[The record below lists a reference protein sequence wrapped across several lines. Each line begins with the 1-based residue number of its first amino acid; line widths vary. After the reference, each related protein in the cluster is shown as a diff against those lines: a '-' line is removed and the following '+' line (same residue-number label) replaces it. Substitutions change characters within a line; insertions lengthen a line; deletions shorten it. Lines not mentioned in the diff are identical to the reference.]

1 MPVDFLTDE
10 QARRYGRYNADPTS
24 AQLSRYFYLDDGDRQ
39 EIAVRRGDYNR
50 LGYAIQLCTVR
61 FLGTFLP
68 EPTAVPRVVIAH
80 LAKQLGIEEPSC
92 LARYRERVETHHAH
106 ATEIQRRHEYRD
118 FHQQPEHFRLVR
130 WLYTRAWVSAER
142 PIALFDLATA
152 RLVKQKIL
160 LPGVTTLTRLVAS
173 IRDRAAGRLWRI
185 LAELPSPLQR
195 GRLLSLLQLAEDSNR
210 YSLLDRLRRAPTRI
224 SAAGMLDALDRLSG
238 FRAIGVEDL
247 DLAHV
252 PPGRLRTL
260 ARYATLSKAQAI
272 QRMPDERQI
281 ATLLAFARVYESVA
295 QDDAVDLLHQFI
307 GTKLL
312 RAEHTGERERLR
324 TLRDLDASA
333 LRLREIGLIIL
344 DPLYADV
351 GLRTA
356 IFARIPREQLEKT
369 SQPSPL

>member
-106 ATEIQRRHEYRD
+106 ATEIQRRHGYRD
-118 FHQQPEHFRLVR
+118 FHQQPENFRLVR

-173 IRDRAAGRLWRI
+173 IRDRAAGRFWRI

-210 YSLLDRLRRAPTRI
+210 YSLLN
-224 SAAGMLDALDRLSG
+224 
-238 FRAIGVEDL
+238 
-247 DLAHV
+247 
-252 PPGRLRTL
+252 
-260 ARYATLSKAQAI
+260 
-272 QRMPDERQI
+272 
-281 ATLLAFARVYESVA
+281 
-295 QDDAVDLLHQFI
+295 
-307 GTKLL
+307 
-312 RAEHTGERERLR
+312 
-324 TLRDLDASA
+324 
-333 LRLREIGLIIL
+333 
-344 DPLYADV
+344 PLNRSEA
-351 GLRTA
+351 
-356 IFARIPREQLEKT
+356 
-369 SQPSPL
+369 

>member
-24 AQLSRYFYLDDGDRQ
+24 AQLFQYFYLDDGDRQ
-39 EIAVRRGDYNR
+39 EIAVRRGDHNR

-80 LAKQLGIEEPSC
+80 LAKQLGIAAPSC
-92 LARYRERVETHHAH
+92 LARYRARAETHHAH
-106 ATEIQRRHEYRD
+106 AAEIQRRHGYRD

-142 PIALFDLATA
+142 PIALFDLTTA

-173 IRDRAAGRLWRI
+173 VRDRAAARLWRI
-185 LAELPSPLQR
+185 LAASPSPLQR
-195 GRLLSLLQLAEDSNR
+195 GKLLSLLQPAEDSNR

-224 SAAGMLDALDRLSG
+224 SAAGMLDALDRLSE
-238 FRAIGVEDL
+238 FRALRVEDL

-252 PPGRLRTL
+252 PPGRLHTL
-260 ARYATLSKAQAI
+260 ARYAALSKAQAI

-281 ATLLAFARVYESVA
+281 ATNRPNP
-295 QDDAVDLLHQFI
+295 
-307 GTKLL
+307 L
-312 RAEHTGERERLR
+312 R
-324 TLRDLDASA
+324 
-333 LRLREIGLIIL
+333 
-344 DPLYADV
+344 
-351 GLRTA
+351 
-356 IFARIPREQLEKT
+356 
-369 SQPSPL
+369 